1 MNTDVSLEF
10 RAKLF
15 TINKKIKKIEEI
27 NFNVDQYKNELNNII
42 NELNTK
48 IMSSKNIKFDGF
60 IISDYTNAINKLNK
74 LEYILDEYEIYIKA
88 YYYVKYLKTIELSK
102 ENIND
107 IVNELMNILKGIRN
121 SSVLD
126 YKDEDKIVESLYHQ
140 VYNVIKL
147 EIELNNTNR
156 LYNFCK
162 LDEIDSSFL
171 EEEIS
176 KEIETFDVDKYS
188 NILIKY
194 YEIMKEGNTANLF
207 NLDLITSI
215 IYKDRQEE
223 LIESTKRNISQLAS
237 DINAYTI
244 DINILKQEKYE
255 KEKNIALRKK
265 NMKTNYNELIKKL
278 CTIALILSIPVGSF
292 FLLKT
297 KKYETTTK
305 TYNSYTG
312 NVLEE
317 ISYHTEKNESVY
329 AYSYDN
335 SGYNSKVTSY
345 NLSFLNYDSIYD
357 YAKYF
362 EEDHNLVIQ
371 NYRYVDKTSISV
383 QDNVD
388 YFEIVYKYVNMD
400 NYEYSYMFPFI
411 TLWFSLSFLVL
422 DNKYFINKIN
432 IFATLKNIR
441 NTKIFMKKD
450 IDKLR
455 EISRILLDKV
465 KEDEILRL
473 KFNEEVNNHK
483 EIIDLID
490 LDYEIINNNSNS
502 KEIKNYN
509 KKLIK

>member
-27 NFNVDQYKNELNNII
+27 NFNVDDIKIELDNII
-42 NELNTK
+42 KELDTK
-48 IMSSKNIKFDGF
+48 IKSSKNIKFEGL

-74 LEYILDEYEIYIKA
+74 LEYKLDEYEIYIKA
-88 YYYVKYLKTIELSK
+88 YYYVKYLKSNIIDK
-102 ENIND
+102 ENIEN
-107 IVNELMNILKGIRN
+107 IINELMIILKGIRN

-126 YKDEDKIVESLYHQ
+126 YKDEAKIVEGLYHE

-147 EIELNNTNR
+147 EIEINNTKL
-156 LYNFCK
+156 LYDFCK

-176 KEIETFDVDKYS
+176 KEINNLDIDKYS
-188 NILIKY
+188 NILKKY

-207 NLDLITSI
+207 NLDLITLI

-223 LIESTKRNISQLAS
+223 LIESTKKNISQLAN
-237 DINAYTI
+237 DINTYTI
-244 DINILKQEKYE
+244 DINTLKQEKYE
-255 KEKNIALRKK
+255 KEKNIALSK
-265 NMKTNYNELIKKL
+265 NNIKTNYNELIKKL

-292 FLLKT
+292 FLLRT

-312 NVLEE
+312 NVLEDV
-317 ISYHTEKNESVY
+317 SYSRGEYESVY

-362 EEDHNLVIQ
+362 EEDHDLVVQ
-371 NYRYVDKTSISV
+371 SYGYVDKTSISV

-400 NYEYSYMFPFI
+400 NYEYSYMFSLLILMFPL
-411 TLWFSLSFLVL
+411 TLLVF
-422 DNKYFINKIN
+422 DDKYIINKIN
-432 IFATLKNIR
+432 IFTTLKDIR

-450 IDKLR
+450 ITKLR
-455 EISRILLDKV
+455 EISRVLLDKI
-465 KEDEILRL
+465 KEDEKLRL
-473 KFNEEVNNHK
+473 KFNEEVKNHK

-502 KEIKNYN
+502 KEIKKYN